1 MVSFCFC
8 LFGEFA
14 KVFDQVAHLHS
25 GARAFALSGP
35 SRCFQLSTNL
45 DIDFFRYLLCWAA
58 ATIFTTP
65 KGY

>member
-14 KVFDQVAHLHS
+14 KVFDRVAHLHS

-35 SRCFQLSTNL
+35 SNRAEKRKRLRHSPANGNVGSGARRFTM
-45 DIDFFRYLLCWAA
+45 AA
-58 ATIFTTP
+58 IR
-65 KGY
+65 G